1 MNTAVSSKIQRVV
14 KVVVSE
20 KTSKVVPHI
29 TDEMARFNHLVTRY
43 FGKPETKPPQP
54 SPSNNKKG

>member
-29 TDEMARFNHLVTRY
+29 TDEMILSRGILENRKQNRHHHHNQTIKSVDYA
-43 FGKPETKPPQP
+43 
-54 SPSNNKKG
+54 